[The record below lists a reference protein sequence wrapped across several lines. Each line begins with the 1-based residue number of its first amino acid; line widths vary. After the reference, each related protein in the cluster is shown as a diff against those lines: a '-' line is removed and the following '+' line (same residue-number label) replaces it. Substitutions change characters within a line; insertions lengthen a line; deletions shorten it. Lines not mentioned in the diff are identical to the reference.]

1 MAKLL
6 QKLFPFYE
14 APRVRNNLE
23 GIYNLIQ
30 SHSILDQQ
38 EFAELLFGCLQGM
51 LPQNVAEV
59 LNSTFPQVFEEN
71 DVRHLLAAYQAGTLY
86 KFIQEKKERLLDSI
100 SHSIPLLLQE
110 LKTTYAVDVHE
121 QQKHKVQCFSTKSLN
136 HEEAVKVLLQFG
148 LAANFH
154 TIRLLD
160 GDFLYENKCYTEES
174 ALSLVS
180 EAFAEALEYSKSLI
194 MLDLDSLVEVSR
206 SYSSIKKE
214 LTAAVINGDDNSF
227 TYQVARPRLLDMLLR
242 KMDSAATTT
251 GRACWVCAFSNHHY
265 LSLILRERLNWPDT
279 QHLTEERIA
288 QEENRQ
294 QLVCSRCRAKYTEP
308 ENNHSACG
316 KHWGSI
322 FLQTD
327 VVRTEEGHERPPQ
340 PNLFLTFEKAQGLI
354 DRGEALGMDV
364 RWTCCSQQGLY
375 GRGCVPRKHKREK
388 KLIQKLLS

>member
-1 MAKLL
+1 MNEKAKTVELL

-23 GIYNLIQ
+23 GIFNLID
-30 SHSILDQQ
+30 SHSVLEQ
-38 EFAELLFGCLQGM
+38 EEFEDLLFVCLQGT
-51 LPQNVAEV
+51 LQQNVVEV
-59 LNSTFPQVFEEN
+59 LNTTFPHVFEET
-71 DVRHLLAAYQAGTLY
+71 DAQHLLAAKKAGTLSN
-86 KFIQEKKERLLDSI
+86 FIREKRGSLLDLI
-100 SHSIPLLLQE
+100 SHSIPLLLEE
-110 LKTTYAVDVHE
+110 LMTTYAVHVRE
-121 QQKHKVQCFSTKSLN
+121 QQKHKVRCFSTQSLN

-227 TYQVARPRLLDMLLR
+227 TYQVARPRLLDMLLS

-251 GRACWVCAFSNHHY
+251 CRACWVCAFSNHHY
-265 LSLILRERLNWPDT
+265 LSLILKERLNWPDT
-279 QHLTEERIA
+279 PNLERKLA
-288 QEENRQ
+288 QEENRRK
-294 QLVCSRCRAKYTEP
+294 LVCIRCRAKYTEP

-340 PNLFLTFEKAQGLI
+340 PNLFLTFEQAQRLI

-375 GRGCVPRKHKREK
+375 GRGCVPRKHKRPFNH
-388 KLIQKLLS
+388 